1 MELEREFWEKGKE
14 VTSSYVAETPKP
26 PLAFISQGSWLLL
39 IRPWPRFPICK
50 VGTDATDRSFRT
62 PENMGTGTLISR
74 APSPQYLA
82 LLGAAQVLREPCA
95 K

>member
-26 PLAFISQGSWLLL
+26 PLAFISQGSRLLL
-39 IRPWPRFPICK
+39 IRPRFPICK
-50 VGTDATDRSFRT
+50 VGTDTDRSFRT

-82 LLGAAQVLREPCA
+82 LLGGSTGAQ
-95 K
+95 